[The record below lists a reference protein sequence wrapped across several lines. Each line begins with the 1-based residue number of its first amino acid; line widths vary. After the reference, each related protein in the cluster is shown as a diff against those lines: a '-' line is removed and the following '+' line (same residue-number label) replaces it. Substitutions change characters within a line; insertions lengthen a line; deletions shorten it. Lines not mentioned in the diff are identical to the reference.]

1 MFETFDRSR
10 SRYASLG
17 VVSSLPGEL
26 IDSIWLIIDLNLKGV
41 IPLTNMLAFD
51 VTNNNGWVTLRFS
64 QEFSDVEMAVDLAY
78 AYSTEF
84 PERVFAFDDGTRET
98 ILLPTEISEHS

>member
-1 MFETFDRSR
+1 MFESFDRSR
-10 SRYASLG
+10 SRYASFG

-41 IPLTNMLAFD
+41 IPLTNMLTFD
-51 VTNNNGWVTLRFS
+51 LVNNNGKITLRFS

-78 AYSTEF
+78 NYS
-84 PERVFAFDDGTRET
+84 PDYPDRVFAFDDGKRET
-98 ILLPTEISEHS
+98 ILLPTEISEH